1 MVIRFFLKKYKYIPT
16 KYIHFNIFSFF
27 HLKSEWAK
35 GDKSFSLTRL
45 SNCDHSIDKPIIE
58 KYLALVKTYSEMN
71 NIIENVKPLGIK
83 ALVRNHSKYVH

>member
-1 MVIRFFLKKYKYIPT
+1 MYFFLIY
-16 KYIHFNIFSFF
+16 
-27 HLKSEWAK
+27 KSEWAK
-35 GDKSFSLTRL
+35 DDKRFSLTRL

-83 ALVRNHSKYVH
+83 ALVKIIQNMNNL

>member
-1 MVIRFFLKKYKYIPT
+1 MYTCISIS
-16 KYIHFNIFSFF
+16 FSYF

-35 GDKSFSLTRL
+35 GDKTFSLTRL

-83 ALVRNHSKYVH
+83 ALVRNHSKYVQFMISPFDFLFFSSN